1 MKNKIKFLRQ
11 VAVVKHLMWTAYDL
25 ACVQNLKEGT
35 KSYRR
40 ANAIVTL
47 YQRTQKAIGYSL
59 GISGHVY
66 VNRHKQ
72 YIEIYAE
79 EGDYIFDF
87 KGNLIEFIED
97 LED

>member
-47 YQRTQKAIGYSL
+47 YQRTQKAIGKSL
-59 GISGHVY
+59 GVSGHVY
-66 VNRHKQ
+66 VDRLNQ
-72 YIEIYAE
+72 TIQILAD
-79 EGDYIFDF
+79 EGDYIFNF

-97 LED
+97 

>member
-11 VAVVKHLMWTAYDL
+11 VAVVKQLMWTAYDL

-35 KSYRR
+35 KAYRK
-40 ANAIVTL
+40 ANAIVRL
-47 YQRTQKAIGYSL
+47 YHRTQKAIGKNL

-66 VNRHKQ
+66 VDRHTQ
-72 YIEIYAE
+72 HIQVFAD

-87 KGNLIEFIED
+87 KGNLIEFIVD
-97 LED
+97 